1 MYNSQLSSEVKEEGR
16 WQQKL
21 QGVRL
26 KKYIYIL
33 FAVLLVMP
41 FLSYGKAMAQ
51 VNDYHLGGHDI
62 IQLTIFAGGEK
73 QNDIALTVSS
83 SGMINV
89 PLVGSI
95 EAAGL
100 TLHELETAVHEPLAK
115 DYFVNPQVSITIKEY
130 HSLRYNI
137 SGAIRSP
144 GLYEMSSRAT
154 LLELIAKAGG
164 VTADRGNV
172 AYIMRDTGSEK
183 TDQPN
188 DQISTYEPIKVD
200 LQALLDRGDMSRNIV
215 LQTGD
220 VVYIPL
226 ETSLDVAKSKIYVEG
241 EVNNPGAYAFQPGL
255 KALKA
260 CILAGGFT
268 KYAAANRARI
278 IRKQGDKQEI
288 IKINLE
294 DVKKGTIA
302 DLELMP
308 GDLIH
313 IPETWL

>member
-1 MYNSQLSSEVKEEGR
+1 M
-16 WQQKL
+16 
-21 QGVRL
+21 
-26 KKYIYIL
+26 KKYLLVI
-33 FAVLLVMP
+33 FVLLSVMP
-41 FLSYGKAMAQ
+41 FLWNESVMAQ
-51 VNDYHLGGHDI
+51 VSDYQLGSRDVV
-62 IQLTIFAGGEK
+62 QLTIFAGGEK
-73 QNDIALTVSS
+73 QHDINLTVSPT
-83 SGMINV
+83 GMISV
-89 PLVGSI
+89 PLIGNVNV
-95 EAAGL
+95 AGL
-100 TLHELETAVHEPLAK
+100 TLQELEAAVHAPLEK

-137 SGAIRSP
+137 SGAVRAP

-164 VTADRGNV
+164 VTSDRGNV
-172 AYIMRDTGSEK
+172 AYIMRDSGSEEIGESSDASGNF
-183 TDQPN
+183 T
-188 DQISTYEPIKVD
+188 SEPIKVD
-200 LQALLDRGDMSRNIV
+200 LQLLLDQGDMSRNIV

-226 ETSLDVAKSKIYVEG
+226 ESSLDVAKSKIYVEG
-241 EVNNPGAYAFQPGL
+241 EVNKPGAYTFQPGL

-294 DVKKGTIA
+294 DVKKGSIP

>member
-1 MYNSQLSSEVKEEGR
+1 
-16 WQQKL
+16 
-21 QGVRL
+21 L

-33 FAVLLVMP
+33 FTVLLVMP
-41 FLSYGKAMAQ
+41 FLSFQKGMAQ
-51 VNDYHLGGHDI
+51 LSDYHLGVHDV

-73 QNDIALTVSS
+73 QNDVALTVSS
-83 SGMINV
+83 TGMINV
-89 PLVGSI
+89 PLIGSI

-100 TLHELETAVHEPLAK
+100 TVHELEAIVHEPLAS
-115 DYFVNPQVSITIKEY
+115 DYFVNPQVTIIIKEY

-137 SGAIRSP
+137 SGAVKSP

-154 LLELIAKAGG
+154 LMELIAKAGG
-164 VTADRGNV
+164 VTAGRGNV
-172 AYIMRDTGSEK
+172 AYIMRDT
-183 TDQPN
+183 DHQPTG
-188 DQISTYEPIKVD
+188 DGTSQAAEQVTTYEPIKVD
-200 LQALLDRGDMSRNIV
+200 LQLLLDQGDMSKNIV

-226 ETSLDVAKSKIYVEG
+226 ESSLDVAQSKIYVEG
-241 EVNNPGAYAFQPGL
+241 EVKSPGVYTYQPGL

-278 IRKQGDKQEI
+278 IRKKGDEQEI

-294 DVKKGTIA
+294 AVKKGAIA

-313 IPETWL
+313 VPQTWL